1 MHRLFYLLILLL
13 APPTIAAVPIEQ
25 ARMLHVYP
33 HDRTAF
39 TEGLLIRDGWL
50 YESTGFENRSF
61 IRKTVLATGKVV
73 QSIAIPPQYFGEGI
87 IDWGNTL
94 RSFVW
99 HGGKGF
105 IWNLKTL
112 RQIGSWSYSG
122 EGWAMTHDDRHIIM
136 SDGTPTLRFLDP
148 GTMQVSRRLTVTLNG
163 QPLALINELEYVH
176 GEILANIWQT
186 SLIARI
192 DPQSGRVKGLID
204 LNALWVRAGTSGG
217 DAVPNG
223 IAYDKQANRLYVTGK
238 NWPYLFE
245 IQPPAVHWRNTH
257 RRAPVRSE

>member
-1 MHRLFYLLILLL
+1 M
-13 APPTIAAVPIEQ
+13 T
-25 ARMLHVYP
+25 
-33 HDRTAF
+33 
-39 TEGLLIRDGWL
+39 RD
-50 YESTGFENRSF
+50 E
-61 IRKTVLATGKVV
+61 
-73 QSIAIPPQYFGEGI
+73 
-87 IDWGNTL
+87 
-94 RSFVW
+94 
-99 HGGKGF
+99 
-105 IWNLKTL
+105 
-112 RQIGSWSYSG
+112 
-122 EGWAMTHDDRHIIM
+122 RHIIM

-204 LNALWVRAGTSGG
+204 VNALWIKAGTAGSS

-223 IAYDKQANRLYVTGK
+223 IAYDRQANRLYVTGK

-245 IQPPAVHWRNTH
+245 IALPAGR
-257 RRAPVRSE
+257 

>member
-1 MHRLFYLLILLL
+1 MLRLLL
-13 APPTIAAVPIEQ
+13 LPFLCLASAAAALVPVEP
-25 ARMLHVYP
+25 ARVLHVYP

-39 TEGLLIRDGWL
+39 TEGLLIRDGFL
-50 YESTGFENRSF
+50 YESTGFENQSF
-61 IRKTVLATGKVV
+61 IRKKVLATGKTV
-73 QSIAIPPQYFGEGI
+73 QSIAIPSQYFGEGI
-87 IDWGNTL
+87 VDWGDTL

-105 IWNLKTL
+105 IWDLKTL
-112 RQIGSWSYSG
+112 RQTGSWSYAG
-122 EGWAMTHDDRHIIM
+122 EGWAMTRDDRGIIM
-136 SDGTPTLRFLDP
+136 SDGTPVLRFLDP
-148 GTMQVSRRLTVTLNG
+148 RTMQVTRRLTVTLNG
-163 QPLALINELEYVH
+163 QPLAMINELEYVH

-204 LNALWVRAGTSGG
+204 VDALWTKAGTAGSS

-223 IAYDKQANRLYVTGK
+223 IAYDRSTNRLYVTGK

-245 IQPPAVHWRNTH
+245 IQPPATR
-257 RRAPVRSE
+257 

>member
-1 MHRLFYLLILLL
+1 MHRLFRRLILFL
-13 APPTIAAVPIEQ
+13 ATPAFAAAPIEQ
-25 ARMLHVYP
+25 ARILHVYP

-50 YESTGFENRSF
+50 YESTGFENHSF
-61 IRKTVLATGKVV
+61 IRKSVLATGKVM

-87 IDWGNTL
+87 VDWGDTL

-99 HGGKGF
+99 HGEKGF

-112 RQIGSWSYSG
+112 RQIGSWTYSG
-122 EGWAMTHDDRHIIM
+122 EGWAMTRDDRNIIM

-148 GTMQVSRRLTVTLNG
+148 RTMRVSRRLTVTLNG

-192 DPQSGRVKGLID
+192 DPHSGHVKGLID
-204 LNALWVRAGTSGG
+204 VNALWVKAGTSDPG
-217 DAVPNG
+217 AVPNG

-245 IQPPAVHWRNTH
+245 IQPPAVR
-257 RRAPVRSE
+257 

>member
-1 MHRLFYLLILLL
+1 MHRLLFALLLLL
-13 APPTIAAVPIEQ
+13 APPAIAAVPVEP

-33 HDRTAF
+33 HDTSAF

-61 IRKTVLATGKVV
+61 IRKKVLTTGKVV
-73 QSIAIPPQYFGEGI
+73 QSISIPSQYFGEGI
-87 IDWGNTL
+87 VDWGDTL

-99 HGGKGF
+99 HGEKGF

-112 RQIGSWSYSG
+112 RQIGSWHYTG
-122 EGWAMTHDDRHIIM
+122 EGWAMTRDDRHIIM

-148 GTMQVSRRLTVTLNG
+148 GTMRVSHRLTVTLNG

-192 DPQSGRVKGLID
+192 DPKSGRVKGLID
-204 LNALWVRAGTSGG
+204 VNALWIKAGTAGSS

-223 IAYDKQANRLYVTGK
+223 IAYDRQTNRLYVTGK

-245 IQPPAVHWRNTH
+245 IKPPATR
-257 RRAPVRSE
+257 